1 VPDESCSTMPAK
13 TERIIFLSL
22 FHLFFIISTILKI
35 NYMIENFKNETSQSK
50 LALAER
56 NRLFWTHGHIGI

>member
-1 VPDESCSTMPAK
+1 MPAK

-35 NYMIENFKNETSQSK
+35 NYMIENFKNQTSQSK
-50 LALAER
+50 LALAE
-56 NRLFWTHGHIGI
+56 